1 MDAEDAPAC
10 WDGAMGI
17 QRPARLPHRDL
28 AIAAG
33 SAVLGVVL
41 QLALPEAQIPVRPAA
56 GEPVWLALAPLP
68 IIAIAQTQRRARP
81 VLALL
86 GGLSAVLAGPLLVGS
101 IALGVLII
109 ATDLLFCAVHYTSE
123 RTSRLVVAAAG
134 LALLV
139 AVGSALVDGGWRSAL
154 LTLINVGF
162 LLGVPV
168 AWGLEVRWHRT
179 RAEHAHRL
187 AEQARKLVTLETAAA
202 VAEERARMARDLHD
216 VIAGQ
221 LSAIAIQS
229 AAALN
234 LPDPDRDT
242 LRRVLGAV
250 RRDSVASLAEMRAM
264 IGLLRVDGA
273 AGDDPRTAP
282 AGLDR
287 LDEVLDRARA
297 AGTPVALDDRRVPG
311 RGGSGSGASEPVA
324 AVDLVALR
332 VVQESLTNAMKHAP
346 GRPARVVLG
355 HQDGALVVEVHNE
368 LPAVDGAAGGGS
380 GSPGDGTGSGL
391 LGLAERARAVGGR
404 FAAGAQGRQWSARAV
419 LPSPDPTAGTSA
431 ETGASPVG
439 DAHPA
444 VGR

>member
-1 MDAEDAPAC
+1 VSIP
-10 WDGAMGI
+10 WPP
-17 QRPARLPHRDL
+17 RRDL

-33 SAVLGVVL
+33 ALVLGVVL
-41 QLALPEAQIPVRPAA
+41 HRTLPEVRIPVRPPA
-56 GEPVWLALAPLP
+56 GEPAWLDLVPILIAAAAQTLRRTRPVAALVGGVA
-68 IIAIAQTQRRARP
+68 AIA
-81 VLALL
+81 
-86 GGLSAVLAGPLLVGS
+86 AGPVLVGS
-101 IALGVLII
+101 VGLVVLII
-109 ATDLLFCAVHYTSE
+109 VTDLLYCAVLYTAQ
-123 RTSRLVVAAAG
+123 RTSWLVVAAAG
-134 LALLV
+134 LTLLV
-139 AVGSALVDGGWRSAL
+139 AAGGGLAGGGLRTGL
-154 LTLINVGF
+154 LTLVNVGF

-187 AEQARKLVTLETAAA
+187 AEQARELVTLQTAAA

-242 LRRVLGAV
+242 LLRVLGAV

-273 AGDDPRTAP
+273 TGDDPRTAP

-297 AGTPVALDDRRVPG
+297 AGTPVTLDDRRSPEH
-311 RGGSGSGASEPVA
+311 SGAEPVA

-355 HQDGALVVEVHNE
+355 HADGTLVVEVHND
-368 LPAVDGAAGGGS
+368 LPDPDDGAGS
-380 GSPGDGTGSGL
+380 TARGDGTGSGL

-404 FAAGAQGRQWSARAV
+404 FVAGPQGRRWTARAE
-419 LPSPDPTAGTSA
+419 LPSADRPVPAGSDDPSA
-431 ETGASPVG
+431 LARA
-439 DAHPA
+439 DDDRRM